1 MHLAELTQL
10 RADLEAASKSP
21 GDDETFHA
29 LIDRSMRLL
38 MLTDV
43 DFATEVG
50 TNRSSINRW
59 KNGKNAPHFAVR
71 PRVYALLLKRVR
83 THLAREAREER
94 APRNSITPPQG
105 VSLPVQAAQR

>member
-1 MHLAELTQL
+1 MQLAELTQL
-10 RADLEAASKSP
+10 RADLEAASRSP
-21 GDDETFHA
+21 GDDEMFHA
-29 LIDRSMRLL
+29 LIERSMRLL

-59 KNGKNAPHFAVR
+59 KNGKNAPHPAVR

-83 THLAREAREER
+83 LLIAREER
-94 APRNSITPPQG
+94 AARNSITPTQA